1 MTPPHLPPRQFLL
14 TAEPGIR
21 VVVRYRIDDG
31 LTDALGYLLDA
42 GQNSCTVRTRTSDV
56 EIPLAMVIAAKE
68 VPPPPP
74 RRQSIRHA
82 GGSQPPA

>member
-1 MTPPHLPPRQFLL
+1 M
-14 TAEPGIR
+14 
-21 VVVRYRIDDG
+21 VVRYRIDDG

-42 GQNSCTVRTRTSDV
+42 GENSCTVRTRNSDV

>member
-1 MTPPHLPPRQFLL
+1 M
-14 TAEPGIR
+14 
-21 VVVRYRIDDG
+21 VVRYRIDDG

-42 GQNSCTVRTRTSDV
+42 GENSCTVRTRTSDV

-74 RRQSIRHA
+74 RRQSTRHA
-82 GGSQPPA
+82 AGSQPPA